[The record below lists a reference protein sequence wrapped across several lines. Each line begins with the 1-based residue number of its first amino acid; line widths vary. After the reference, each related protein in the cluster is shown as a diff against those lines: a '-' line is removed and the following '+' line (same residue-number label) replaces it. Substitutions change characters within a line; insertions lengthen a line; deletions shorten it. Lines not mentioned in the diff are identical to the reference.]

1 MTVSNRLKRHVWLK
15 LIPVRYARH
24 IILPLEVTI
33 LLRTYLLPFDPQI
46 MLEVDRIGNMPSVQS
61 ASNWGVDVPVVA
73 FAT

>member
-1 MTVSNRLKRHVWLK
+1 MTVSNRFKRHVWLK

-46 MLEVDRIGNMPSVQS
+46 MLEVVSDREYAIGTVRE
-61 ASNWGVDVPVVA
+61 
-73 FAT
+73 